1 MQNIETLMKE
11 LNLGDEI
18 ISNTLL
24 KIDFICTKNGYRE
37 DVRNLQALTLT
48 GNGDGNGNN

>member
-11 LNLGDEI
+11 LNLGDDI
-18 ISNTLL
+18 ITTTLL
-24 KIDFICTKNGYRE
+24 KIDFICTKNGYQKEFTHRPQMTI
-37 DVRNLQALTLT
+37 N